1 MKLNITSSLLMISSS
16 AAIFGTATFAQAN
29 AATLHTGYTIK
40 DVLIEKAMPSSNT
53 SQGMAINGKYAY
65 VARQRA
71 GHNSAMY
78 IERVNVDTG
87 SVKDLGNRDIGH
99 GNSLT
104 YLNGQLFVVRNGGNH
119 KGGAAVNIYNVGSG
133 SNTLTY
139 KRNIGQI
146 KTDKGRS
153 INVTGMSWD
162 SKHKRMIYAVGNSLF
177 VAVSSNPYES
187 VVHQVSGHMT
197 DTARYNWAKTSS
209 GASQSIAVDAGRGLI
224 YYVKS
229 YNLNPKGTTNI
240 GNTSY
245 IGSVSLD
252 NAVKKNKITGGW
264 LDANLSYRSSAA
276 RFEAE
281 SVAVRGSQ
289 IFFNTNNMYN
299 RNNRSTHTDFIAWL
313 R

>member
-1 MKLNITSSLLMISSS
+1 MRLEIKVPLLI
-16 AAIFGTATFAQAN
+16 AGATAIVGGVSVTHAD
-29 AATLHTGYTIK
+29 AATLHTNYTTK
-40 DVLIEKAMPSSNT
+40 AVLTEAAMPSSNT
-53 SQGMAINGKYAY
+53 SQGMAINGSYAF

-71 GHNSAMY
+71 GHNSPMY

-87 SVKDLGNRDIGH
+87 AVKDLGDRDIGH

-104 YLNGQLFVVRNGGNH
+104 YLNGQLFVVRNGGDH
-119 KGGAAVNIYNVGSG
+119 KGGAAVNVYNVGSG

-146 KTDKGRS
+146 KTDKGRA

-197 DTARYNWAKTSS
+197 DTARYGWAKTTS

-229 YNLNPKGTTNI
+229 YNLNPNGTTNI

-245 IGSVSLD
+245 IGSVNLD
-252 NAVKKNKITGGW
+252 DAVTKSKMTGGW
-264 LDANLSYRSSAA
+264 IDAKLSYQSSAS

-299 RNNRSTHTDFIAWL
+299 RNNRSSHTDFIAWL